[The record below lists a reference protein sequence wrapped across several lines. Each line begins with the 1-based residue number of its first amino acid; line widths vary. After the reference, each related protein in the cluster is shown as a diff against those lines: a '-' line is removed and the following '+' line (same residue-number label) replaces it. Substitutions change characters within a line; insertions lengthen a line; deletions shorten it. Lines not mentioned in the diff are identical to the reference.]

1 MSEAIATRRRVS
13 SERAAVEK
21 LFALAGVQVD
31 GDRPFDVRV
40 TDERFYK
47 RVLRDGQLG
56 LGEAYMDGWWET
68 ERLDEATRRFAL
80 ADLERKAR
88 RMLPFVLAVA
98 RERLSNVGKKSAAF
112 EVGERHYDLG
122 NDLFRSF
129 LDRRMVYSCAYWK
142 DAQTLDQAQ
151 ENKLDLVCRKLGL
164 TPGMRVLEIG
174 CGWGSWAKFAA
185 ERYGV
190 SVVGLTVSKEQAAFA
205 RESCAGLPVEFR
217 LQDYRDVD
225 EKFDRVVSI
234 AMFEAVGQ
242 RYFRAFMQVVDRC
255 LKDDGLFLLHTIVG
269 NEHVGPAQAPW
280 LDKYIFPNGELPSLA
295 QITAAAENIF
305 VVEAMHRLGGDYERT
320 LQAWHDNFTANW
332 HTIQDKYGERFYR
345 MWRYYLMTA
354 RGAFQ
359 ARIIHL
365 WHVLFSKN
373 GIPGK
378 PSLAV
383 ADPAWYESR

>member
-1 MSEAIATRRRVS
+1 MSQAIATRSGVS

-21 LFALAGVQVD
+21 LFALADIQVN

-40 TDERFYK
+40 SDDRFYK

-56 LGEAYMDGWWET
+56 IGEAYMDGWWET
-68 ERLDEATRRFAL
+68 DRLDEATRRFVL
-80 ADLERKAR
+80 ADLERKALR
-88 RMLPFVLAVA
+88 SPSFVLAVL
-98 RERLSNVGKKSAAF
+98 RERLSNIGKKSAAF

-129 LDRRMVYSCAYWK
+129 LDKRMVYSCAYWK
-142 DAQTLDQAQ
+142 DAATLDQAQ

-164 TPGMRVLEIG
+164 KPGMRVLEIG

-185 ERYGV
+185 ENYGV

-205 RESCAGLPVEFR
+205 RENCAGLPVEFR

-242 RYFRAFMQVVDRC
+242 KYFRTFMQVVDRC

-280 LDKYIFPNGELPSLA
+280 MNKYIFPNGELPSLG

-305 VVEAMHRLGGDYERT
+305 VVEALHRLGGDYERT
-320 LQAWHDNFTANW
+320 LQCWYDNFNANW
-332 HTIQDKYGERFYR
+332 STIQDKYGPRFHR
-345 MWRYYLMTA
+345 MWNYYLMTA

>member
-1 MSEAIATRRRVS
+1 MSQAISTRNRVS
-13 SERAAVEK
+13 SERTVVEK
-21 LFALAGVQVD
+21 LFALADVRVG

-68 ERLDEATRRFAL
+68 DALDEATRRFAL

-88 RMLPFVLAVA
+88 RMLPFVVAVV

-129 LDRRMVYSCAYWK
+129 LDQRMVYSCAYWK
-142 DAQTLDQAQ
+142 DAVTLDQAQ

-164 TPGMRVLEIG
+164 EPGMRVLEIG

-242 RYFRAFMQVVDRC
+242 KYFRTFMQVVDRC

-280 LDKYIFPNGELPSLA
+280 LDKYIFPNGELPSLG

-305 VVEAMHRLGGDYERT
+305 VVEAMHRLGGNYERT
-320 LQAWHDNFTANW
+320 LQSWYENFNANW
-332 HTIQDKYGERFYR
+332 NTIQDKYSPRFRR
-345 MWRYYLMTA
+345 MWNYYLMTA

-383 ADPAWYESR
+383 ADPVWYESR